1 MANFIVGTYYQV
13 LTIATGID
21 LTNQTALDIEF
32 RKPSGATDTITS
44 GVGVLGDPTNGNMTY
59 TVAQGE
65 DLWDEDGV
73 YLGTPGV
80 TTANGLH
87 KGGTPFTV
95 TIRRVNQYS

>member
-1 MANFIVGTYYQV
+1 MANFIVDTYYQV

-65 DLWDEDGV
+65 DLWA
-73 YLGTPGV
+73 
-80 TTANGLH
+80 TANGLH